1 MQFSRP
7 RKLLHPIKNKR
18 YSLGLKQKA
27 LTIGIEVKTFQ
38 FGEHIHIS
46 DVLEGFVMQVEAIVH
61 FRGGVVGSLIALA

>member
-1 MQFSRP
+1 MQVQVQEIGAVF
-7 RKLLHPIKNKR
+7 
-18 YSLGLKQKA
+18 KA
-27 LTIGIEVKTFQ
+27 EETLASIGIEVKTFQ

>member
-1 MQFSRP
+1 M
-7 RKLLHPIKNKR
+7 HPIKNKR